1 MQVILFF
8 LPKKKA
14 ALEHETFFIMTTLQ
28 PNIRPIKGEG
38 SLFFLHECS
47 YFTLQ
52 TDTKN
57 SRPEYIS
64 LGKHQQSSRLFLLDP
79 YAWKQWVEGHFIS
92 RKRARLSVHIVSMM
106 AIYFARV
113 AGQVC
118 IIEWRLIDKN
128 NRKRYFSILNVVER
142 CTGCAAWLHWILI
155 FLGVGWGDMQCS
167 AVKPSFPAFFF
178 LPFPCFFL
186 FSTNLLPHS
195 SSDDFVVTLQLGAF
209 HAKHLSEPEQQNCI
223 S

>member
-1 MQVILFF
+1 MNVHIL
-8 LPKKKA
+8 LCK
-14 ALEHETFFIMTTLQ
+14 LIQ
-28 PNIRPIKGEG
+28 
-38 SLFFLHECS
+38 
-47 YFTLQ
+47 
-52 TDTKN
+52 KN

-178 LPFPCFFL
+178 LPFPCFFCIL
-186 FSTNLLPHS
+186 HKPPSAQQLRWFCSYFAAGSIPCKTLKRAWATKLHLIKLELLVNRHRVLSDQIFSVADLCMELLV
-195 SSDDFVVTLQLGAF
+195 FL
-209 HAKHLSEPEQQNCI
+209 
-223 S
+223 

>member
-1 MQVILFF
+1 MQSALLVHDHTHHCRPLSPRETLSVFASIEALPIRFFFYKFQQEERWMQVILFF
-8 LPKKKA
+8 LPKKKT
-14 ALEHETFFIMTTLQ
+14 ALERETFFIMRTLQ
-28 PNIRPIKGEG
+28 PNIMPIKEEG

-52 TDTKN
+52 TDKKN

-64 LGKHQQSSRLFLLDP
+64 LGKHQQSSSLFLLDP

-128 NRKRYFSILNVVER
+128 NRKDTFQFLMLLRDALAVLPG
-142 CTGCAAWLHWILI
+142 CT
-155 FLGVGWGDMQCS
+155 
-167 AVKPSFPAFFF
+167 
-178 LPFPCFFL
+178 
-186 FSTNLLPHS
+186 
-195 SSDDFVVTLQLGAF
+195 
-209 HAKHLSEPEQQNCI
+209 EY
-223 S
+223 